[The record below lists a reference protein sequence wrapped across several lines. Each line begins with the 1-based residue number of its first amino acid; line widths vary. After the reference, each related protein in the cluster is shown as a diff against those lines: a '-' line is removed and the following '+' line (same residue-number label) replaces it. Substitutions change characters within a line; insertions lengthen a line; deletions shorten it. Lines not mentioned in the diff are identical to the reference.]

1 MDGIG
6 PDEQAAAEIRG
17 LVTDLLLAIYRRR
30 PISDLEI
37 TGDAMLVDFWLE
49 RVAFG

>member
-17 LVTDLLLAIYRRR
+17 LVTYLLLAIYRRR